1 MVISITKLLQA
12 AVRENFSNVL
22 IFANN
27 IRQYTLTV
35 GSGTSGIAWTTKTGK
50 IVKVAYV
57 VSGANTA
64 LSVARTGSG
73 TTGSPYVIT
82 VTVATNGS
90 SVATSTAAQVKAAAD
105 LVSNVTDIVTVT
117 LTGSGAGV

>member
-1 MVISITKLLQA
+1 MANFINDVVISITKLLQA

-57 VSGANTA
+57 VSGVNTA

-73 TTGSPYVIT
+73 TTGSPYL
-82 VTVATNGS
+82 S
-90 SVATSTAAQVKAAAD
+90 
-105 LVSNVTDIVTVT
+105 
-117 LTGSGAGV
+117 